1 MTIAKL
7 EFYMKRAEVD
17 MDEIDTDA
25 DQDLLN
31 SVIQLCEEN
40 KHDQAASA
48 LIEILDF
55 ECSWG
60 NMDCDPSEHLVSVD
74 DILINCSSDNTLL
87 KVGSDDGGLVVTAG
101 IQFEVDFKE
110 FSKPEEL
117 VDWFDENGG
126 WACCAFYPTG
136 DWESGWSYL
145 GSDGDNLYVIEW
157 DGIATS

>member
-25 DQDLLN
+25 DQNLIN
-31 SVIQLCEEN
+31 NVIQLCEEN
-40 KHDQAASA
+40 KHGQAASV
-48 LIEILDF
+48 LLEILDF

-74 DILINCSSDNTLL
+74 DIVINCSSDNTSLE
-87 KVGSDDGGLVVTAG
+87 VGSDDGGLVINAA
-101 IQFEVDFKE
+101 IQFDVDVKG
-110 FSKPEEL
+110 FSKSEEL
-117 VDWFDENGG
+117 VDWFDENAG

-145 GSDGDNLYVIEW
+145 QTDGDNLYVIEW
-157 DGIATS
+157 DGVATS

>member
-25 DQDLLN
+25 DQDLIN
-31 SVIQLCEEN
+31 NVIQLCEEN
-40 KHDQAASA
+40 KHDQAASV
-48 LIEILDF
+48 LLEILDF

-74 DILINCSSDNTLL
+74 DIVINCSSDNTLL
-87 KVGSDDGGLVVTAG
+87 EVGSDDGGLVINAA
-101 IQFEVDFKE
+101 IQYEVDVKG
-110 FSKPEEL
+110 FSKSEEL
-117 VDWFDENGG
+117 VEWFDENAG

-145 GSDGDNLYVIEW
+145 QSDGDNLYVIEW
-157 DGIATS
+157 DGVATS